1 MKIVTSITTW
11 NDAIGKRMSIT
22 YSEVDENGAVIADN
36 KRIDRVV
43 TDASAISHADALM
56 TCIHT
61 YILDDPSMFENTM
74 DDIYRRVK
82 KVFDDRDFQKAVSNS
97 GRDNWLRI
105 KASVAFDKILS
116 LLDKLR

>member
-43 TDASAISHADALM
+43 TDESAISHADALM
-56 TCIHT
+56 TFAGSFVESQT
-61 YILDDPSMFENTM
+61 
-74 DDIYRRVK
+74 
-82 KVFDDRDFQKAVSNS
+82 
-97 GRDNWLRI
+97 
-105 KASVAFDKILS
+105 
-116 LLDKLR
+116 